1 MIIDDVIKQTH
12 WTSDGRLYVLVKLGV
27 EHAAETVALVMNAQE
42 PFCALLVDRA
52 EVTLALAEDVWLREA
67 HRLPSAQVSAP
78 RFRLITFQAVFDFD
92 VVGFMAR
99 ISTALAAANVPIMP
113 FAAYSTDH
121 LLIPA
126 AHFDNASAALDQL
139 GLRETKSQ

>member
-1 MIIDDVIKQTH
+1 MIAQTR
-12 WTSDGRLYVLVKLGV
+12 WASDGRLYVLVKAGV
-27 EHAAETVALVMNAQE
+27 EQAAEAVALMADTHE
-42 PFCALLVDRA
+42 PFCALLVDRY

-67 HRLPSAQVSAP
+67 YRLPSAQMSAP
-78 RFRLITFQAVFDFD
+78 QFRLITFQAVFDFD

-126 AHFDNASAALDQL
+126 AHFDTAILALSSI
-139 GLRETKSQ
+139 GLNQHLSQTAYG